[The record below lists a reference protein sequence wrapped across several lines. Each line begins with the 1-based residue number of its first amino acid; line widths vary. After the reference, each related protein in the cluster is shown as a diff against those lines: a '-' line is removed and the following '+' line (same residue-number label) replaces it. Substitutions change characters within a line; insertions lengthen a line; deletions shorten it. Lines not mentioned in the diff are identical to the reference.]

1 MNSDLLLYANDLCL
15 MFQHEDVE
23 EIENV
28 LNNGFENTCDWF
40 IDNNSSINFGKDKT
54 KSILFAS

>member
-1 MNSDLLLYANDLCL
+1 

-40 IDNNSSINFGKDKT
+40 IDNKSSINFGKDKT